1 MDRNQFEERLLTFIR
16 KLCVENGIT
25 ADIGRDTALFENRLI
40 NSMRIIDL
48 MGFIE
53 SELSI
58 EVPED
63 KLTMNF
69 FRTPRVISDT
79 FCPSGGDAKA

>member
-1 MDRNQFEERLLTFIR
+1 MDNNQFEERLLEFIR
-16 KLCVENGIT
+16 ELCAENGIT
-25 ADIGRDTALFENRLI
+25 ADIGRDTVLFENRLI

-63 KLTMNF
+63 KLTMNY
-69 FRTPRVISDT
+69 FRTPRIIAET
-79 FCPSGGDAKA
+79 FCPLREKA

>member
-1 MDRNQFEERLLTFIR
+1 MDNNQFEERLLEFIR
-16 KLCVENGIT
+16 ELCAENGIT
-25 ADIGRDTALFENRLI
+25 ADIGRDTVLFENRLI

-63 KLTMNF
+63 KLTMNY
-69 FRTPRVISDT
+69 FRTPRIIAET
-79 FCPSGGDAKA
+79 FGPVGEKA

>member
-1 MDRNQFEERLLTFIR
+1 MDRNQFEERLLIFIR
-16 KLCVENGIT
+16 KLCVENNIT

-69 FRTPRVISDT
+69 FSSPRIIADT
-79 FCPSGGDAKA
+79 FCPAGGEAQA

>member
-53 SELSI
+53 SELSM

-69 FRTPRVISDT
+69 FRTPRTIVET
-79 FCPSGGDAKA
+79 FCPASGVAAA

>member
-1 MDRNQFEERLLTFIR
+1 MDRNQFEERLLVFIR

-63 KLTMNF
+63 KLTMNY
-69 FRTPRVISDT
+69 FRTPRTIAET
-79 FCPSGGDAKA
+79 FCPAGGEAAA

>member
-1 MDRNQFEERLLTFIR
+1 MDRNHFEERLLAFIR
-16 KLCVENGIT
+16 ELCAQNGIT
-25 ADIGRDTALFENRLI
+25 ADIGRDTPLFESRLI

-53 SELSI
+53 SELSL

-69 FRTPRVISDT
+69 FRTPRVIADT
-79 FCPSGGDAKA
+79 FCPLGGETKA

>member
-16 KLCVENGIT
+16 KLCRENGIT
-25 ADIGRDTALFENRLI
+25 ADIGQDTALFENRLI

-53 SELSI
+53 SELSL

-69 FRTPRVISDT
+69 FRTPRIIADT
-79 FCPSGGDAKA
+79 FCPTGGEAKA

>member
-16 KLCVENGIT
+16 KLCVENGIA

-69 FRTPRVISDT
+69 FRTPRIIADT
-79 FCPSGGDAKA
+79 FCPAGGEAKA

>member
-1 MDRNQFEERLLTFIR
+1 MDRNQFEERLLVFIR
-16 KLCVENGIT
+16 KLCVENNIT

-53 SELSI
+53 RELSM

-63 KLTMNF
+63 RLTMNF
-69 FRTPRVISDT
+69 FRTPRTIVGT
-79 FCPSGGDAKA
+79 FCPAGGRTAA